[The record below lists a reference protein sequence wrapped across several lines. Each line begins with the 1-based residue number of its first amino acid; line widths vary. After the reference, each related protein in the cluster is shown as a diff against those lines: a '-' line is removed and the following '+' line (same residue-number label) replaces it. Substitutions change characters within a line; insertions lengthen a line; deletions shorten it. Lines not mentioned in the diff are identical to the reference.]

1 MSELSVLTMLAA
13 TTYVWNKCDGMIFL
27 QGHERLSNIA
37 KTDTFSARSRR
48 DLDTAEAS
56 ATALRAFG

>member
-1 MSELSVLTMLAA
+1 MLAA
-13 TTYVWNKCDGMIFL
+13 TTYVWKVKCDGMIFL

-56 ATALRAFG
+56 ATARRAFG